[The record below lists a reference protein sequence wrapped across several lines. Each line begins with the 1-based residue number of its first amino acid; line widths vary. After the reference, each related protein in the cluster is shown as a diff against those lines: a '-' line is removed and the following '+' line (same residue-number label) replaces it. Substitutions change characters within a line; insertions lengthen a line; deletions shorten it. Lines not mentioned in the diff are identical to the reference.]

1 MRISSYAASRLVKAY
16 NHSFGEQVTAYLTD
30 AVIVACCGFGV
41 MHRHVKAEPSGRF
54 QDGHRLRTSDILR
67 AEKHGVFWGLRTR
80 SGSFYV
86 VASFHPHGGR
96 QSLQA
101 FLKLREKGIHPTAR
115 HIQ

>member
-1 MRISSYAASRLVKAY
+1 MSISYAARRLAKAFNY
-16 NHSFGEQVTAYLTD
+16 PFDEPVTAYLTE
-30 AVIVACCGFGV
+30 VVVVACCGFGV
-41 MHRHVKAEPSGRF
+41 MYRHSKADPFGRF
-54 QDGHRLRTSDILR
+54 LDGHRLRTSDILR
-67 AEKHGVFWGLRTR
+67 AEKHGPFWVLRTR

-101 FLKLREKGIHPTAR
+101 FLKLRENGIHPTAR